1 MCHPTSHPLMCCP
14 HTEWW
19 SVTILGGR
27 EHMNEDGPSAGYGH
41 VEGSM
46 RPGQTGDRAHGWLL
60 TEALGSLGAFTHA
73 PSRLS
78 SGQPCV
84 RQRCFSYL
92 KMRPSGPKV
101 AKAADGSGGR
111 SYCSHVRAPVTTLG
125 SVRPPQRGP
134 HRDRIGGM
142 PGNHAGPVSNL
153 INTKCRHNWEAVNRQ
168 NLSSPLPPCLQL
180 YCN

>member
-1 MCHPTSHPLMCCP
+1 MWREVCDRDRLGTE
-14 HTEWW
+14 HT
-19 SVTILGGR
+19 
-27 EHMNEDGPSAGYGH
+27 DGSSRRH
-41 VEGSM
+41 
-46 RPGQTGDRAHGWLL
+46 W
-60 TEALGSLGAFTHA
+60 ALFQGAFTHA
-73 PSRLS
+73 PSCLS

-125 SVRPPQRGP
+125 SARPPQRGP

-168 NLSSPLPPCLQL
+168 NLSSPPPHLVYNCIVTDALWGIGQL
-180 YCN
+180 IIAKDK